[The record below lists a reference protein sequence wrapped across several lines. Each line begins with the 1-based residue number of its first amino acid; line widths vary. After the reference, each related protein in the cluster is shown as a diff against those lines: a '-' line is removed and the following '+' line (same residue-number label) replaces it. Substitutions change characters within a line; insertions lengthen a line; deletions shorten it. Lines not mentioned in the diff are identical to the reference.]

1 MVTKTALFER
11 LVHGLYFYIF
21 LICLYN
27 LVKFSCMAF
36 VVVVFFFA
44 LKITRILLIR
54 YDSESEECATMPLYT
69 DMQPCWDLA

>member
-21 LICLYN
+21 LPGFCG
-27 LVKFSCMAF
+27 FC
-36 VVVVFFFA
+36 FFFA

-54 YDSESEECATMPLYT
+54 YELGSEECATMPLDT
-69 DMQPCWDLA
+69 DMQPCWSLTCISTAKAKHQL

>member
-1 MVTKTALFER
+1 MVMKTALFER
-11 LVHGLYFYIF
+11 LVHGLYFYVFSSVCITLFNF
-21 LICLYN
+21 LAWFL
-27 LVKFSCMAF
+27 LFLF
-36 VVVVFFFA
+36 FFFA